1 MRREIRKD
9 LSEKMRDLNTQR
21 EKSLRMGATRSE
33 EGLRRSEDEDDIR
46 PAFSRDT
53 DRIIHSTPYTRY
65 IDKTQVFYFV
75 ENDHITHRVLHV
87 QLVSKIAR
95 QIGRSLGLNE
105 DLIEAIAL
113 GHDIG
118 HVPFGHKGEK
128 ILSAICKKQGIG
140 EFHHNVQS
148 VISLERIEQL
158 NLTLQV
164 LDGILCHNGEIHERI
179 IKPER
184 GKTWD
189 DHDSEIQ
196 SMINGDPGN
205 FPMTLEGCVVRIADT
220 ISYIGRDLEDAIMV
234 GLIERDELP
243 EICQETIGD
252 NNRDIVNTLI
262 IDVIENSWEKDCIAL
277 SEEVSRALSAFKE
290 FNYKRIYE
298 NPTVERE
305 VDKIDKM
312 FRLIFEEFM
321 EDLEENKRDSR
332 IFQHHI
338 DLIKDKNPSYAD
350 ETSNAEIV
358 RDFIAGMTDKYF
370 NDTVMELYFPKR
382 FKYSVTQKDIYSDRL
397 IN

>member
-1 MRREIRKD
+1 VRRKIREDLFEKLRHLNLRREA
-9 LSEKMRDLNTQR
+9 
-21 EKSLRMGATRSE
+21 SLAPVSTGSE
-33 EGLRRSEDEDDIR
+33 EGIRRQAEEEDIR
-46 PAFSRDT
+46 PSFSRDT
-53 DRIIHSTPYTRY
+53 DRIIHSRSYTRY

-118 HVPFGHKGEK
+118 HAPFGHTGEK
-128 ILSAICKKQGIG
+128 LLSKICEENGIG
-140 EFHHNVQS
+140 KFCHNVQS
-148 VISLERIEQL
+148 VISLDHIEHW

-164 LDGILCHNGEIHERI
+164 LDGILCHNGETHEQVL
-179 IKPER
+179 KPDR

-189 DHDSEIQ
+189 DHDREIQ
-196 SMINGDPGN
+196 SMIRGNPGN
-205 FPMTLEGCVVRIADT
+205 YPMTLEGCVVRISDT

-234 GLIERDELP
+234 GLIERDEVP
-243 EICQETIGD
+243 DRCAEVIG
-252 NNRDIVNTLI
+252 NENRDIVNTLI
-262 IDVIENSWEKDCIAL
+262 IDVIENSWECDYISLSKEVAEAL
-277 SEEVSRALSAFKE
+277 DEFKR
-290 FNYKRIYE
+290 FNYEKIYE
-298 NPTVERE
+298 NPVVNRE
-305 VDKIDKM
+305 VDKIEKM
-312 FRLIFEEFM
+312 FRLMFGEFLH
-321 EDLEENKRDSR
+321 DLEADKRDSR

-338 DLIKDKNPSYAD
+338 DLIKDKNPAYAD

-370 NDTVMELYFPKR
+370 SDTMMELYFPKR
-382 FKYSVTQKDIYSDRL
+382 YKYSVTQKDFYSDRL

>member
-1 MRREIRKD
+1 MRRKIRED
-9 LSEKMRDLNTQR
+9 LFEKLRHLNLRR
-21 EKSLRMGATRSE
+21 EASLAPVSTGSE
-33 EGLRRSEDEDDIR
+33 EGIRRQAEEEDIR
-46 PAFSRDT
+46 PSFSRDT
-53 DRIIHSTPYTRY
+53 DRIIHSRSYTRY

-118 HVPFGHKGEK
+118 HAPFGHTGEK
-128 ILSAICKKQGIG
+128 LLSKICEENGIG
-140 EFHHNVQS
+140 KFCHNVQS
-148 VISLERIEQL
+148 VISLDHIERW

-164 LDGILCHNGEIHERI
+164 LDGILCHNGETHEQVL
-179 IKPER
+179 KPDR
-184 GKTWD
+184 GKTWN
-189 DHDSEIQ
+189 DHDREIQ
-196 SMINGDPGN
+196 SMIKGDPGN
-205 FPMTLEGCVVRIADT
+205 YPMTLEGCVVRISDT

-234 GLIERDELP
+234 GLIERDEVP
-243 EICQETIGD
+243 ERCAEVIG
-252 NNRDIVNTLI
+252 NENRDIVNTLI
-262 IDVIENSWEKDCIAL
+262 IDVIENSWECDYISLSKEVAEAL
-277 SEEVSRALSAFKE
+277 DEFKR
-290 FNYKRIYE
+290 FNYEKIYE
-298 NPTVERE
+298 NPVVNRE
-305 VDKIDKM
+305 VDKIEKM
-312 FRLIFEEFM
+312 FRLMFGEFLH
-321 EDLEENKRDSR
+321 DLEADKRDSR

-370 NDTVMELYFPKR
+370 SDTMMELYFPKR
-382 FKYSVTQKDIYSDRL
+382 YKYSVTQKDFYSDRL

>member
-1 MRREIRKD
+1 
-9 LSEKMRDLNTQR
+9 MRDLNIQR

-33 EGLRRSEDEDDIR
+33 EGLRRSDDEVDIR

-65 IDKTQVFYFV
+65 IDKTQVFYWV
-75 ENDHITHRVLHV
+75 DNDHITHRVLHV

-118 HVPFGHKGEK
+118 HAPFGHKGEK

-148 VISLERIEQL
+148 VIFLDRIEQH

-164 LDGILCHNGEIHERI
+164 LDGILCHNGEIHERT

-184 GKTWD
+184 GKTWA
-189 DHDSEIQ
+189 DHDLEIG
-196 SMINGDPGN
+196 SMTQGDPGN
-205 FPMTLEGCVVRIADT
+205 FPMTLEGCVVRISDT
-220 ISYIGRDLEDAIMV
+220 ISYIGRDLEDAIRV
-234 GLIERDELP
+234 GLIERGELP

-262 IDVIENSWEKDCIAL
+262 IDVIENSWEKEAIAL
-277 SEEVSRALSAFKE
+277 SEAVSRALAAFKE
-290 FNYKRIYE
+290 FNYQKIYE

-305 VDKIDKM
+305 VDKIGKM
-312 FRLIFEEFM
+312 FRLIFEESM
-321 EDLEENKRDSR
+321 GDLEENKLDSR

-338 DLIKDKNPSYAD
+338 NLIKDKNPSYAD

>member
-1 MRREIRKD
+1 ME
-9 LSEKMRDLNTQR
+9 DLNTQR
-21 EKSLRMGATRSE
+21 ENALRISATRSE
-33 EGLRRSEDEDDIR
+33 DGLRKMEEEEDIR
-46 PAFSRDT
+46 PSFSRDT

-128 ILSAICKKQGIG
+128 ILSAICKEQRIG

-148 VISLERIEQL
+148 VISLEKIEQL

-164 LDGILCHNGEIHERI
+164 LDGILCHNGEIHERT

-184 GKTWD
+184 SKTWD
-189 DHDSEIQ
+189 DHDMEIR
-196 SMINGDPGN
+196 SITDGN
-205 FPMTLEGCVVRIADT
+205 SGSYPMTIEGCVVRISDT
-220 ISYIGRDLEDAIMV
+220 ISYIGRDLEDAISV
-234 GLIERDELP
+234 ELIERDELP
-243 EICQETIGD
+243 EICRETIGD

-277 SEEVSRALSAFKE
+277 SKEVSGALAAFKE
-290 FNYKRIYE
+290 FNYKQIYE
-298 NPTVERE
+298 SPAVNRE
-305 VDKIDKM
+305 VNKIDRM
-312 FRLIFEEFM
+312 FRRIFEEFM
-321 EDLEENKRDSR
+321 RDLEENKQDSR
-332 IFQHHI
+332 IFEHHI
-338 DLIKDKNPSYAD
+338 NIIKAKNPSYGDAAVP
-350 ETSNAEIV
+350 AEIV

-370 NDTVMELYFPKR
+370 NDTVKDLYFPKQ
-382 FKYSVTQKDIYSDRL
+382 FGYSVP
-397 IN
+397 